1 MLYQLSHVRTVPY
14 DSSRGRRRPPTGRAA
29 GLLCRVSRSRSNA
42 VAMPG
47 PDGCPAKILTDRQP
61 TVAGTR

>member
-1 MLYQLSHVRTVPY
+1 VPY